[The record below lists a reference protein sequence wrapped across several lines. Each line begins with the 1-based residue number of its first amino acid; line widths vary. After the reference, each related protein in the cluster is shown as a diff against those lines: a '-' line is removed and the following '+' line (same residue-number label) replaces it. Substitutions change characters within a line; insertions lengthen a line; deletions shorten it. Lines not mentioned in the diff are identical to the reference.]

1 MSTATESISM
11 NLGKEKSID
20 KDNVVVNNDTTV
32 VSTIV
37 DVLEDNEEIEESS
50 IISRF
55 ELSDVQMAELVSVT
69 NQVNTM
75 CNPTVAVS
83 ISIENNKDLREIAH
97 DSFMNND
104 QLENWKMKKIIDDWD
119 ELRKKKN
126 DLIDYHLKVKMIK

>member
-1 MSTATESISM
+1 M
-11 NLGKEKSID
+11 
-20 KDNVVVNNDTTV
+20 VVNNNTAGI
-32 VSTIV
+32 STIIN
-37 DVLEDNEEIEESS
+37 VLEDNEEIEESS